1 MNLGE
6 IKQRIDEL
14 IEEYGENQN
23 VFVSMDVSTGEDDFD
38 HRLFGE
44 ILEII
49 NHGTYGVGITVELT
63 EDNYDYKYK
72 L

>member
-1 MNLGE
+1 MYLGE

-14 IEEYGENQN
+14 VEEYGQNQN

-49 NHGTYGVGITVELT
+49 NHGTYGVGITAELT
-63 EDNYDYKYK
+63 QDNYKE
-72 L
+72 